1 MFMEYEKVFRAG
13 FFLVKQ
19 YRKDAAVCERFVKY
33 AFCDTIF
40 REFIRKT
47 CYNHIIVE
55 FGEEFDKENLEM
67 KRGYFNEKETTDGV
81 FAGI

>member
-1 MFMEYEKVFRAG
+1 MF
-13 FFLVKQ
+13 
-19 YRKDAAVCERFVKY
+19 CEIC
-33 AFCDTIF
+33 FCDTIF